1 MNSGTLC
8 RRPHQSLASVGTAA
22 LVRLALSTGSRL
34 SPEAW
39 AELLQTL
46 SNSTEATLPDI
57 ESLVTTLAEHR
68 TSVDSTDEG
77 LDNSEGPWSIQSP
90 IPKSQGLTQSSP
102 YKDRRVENVI
112 MLAIVLSCLYAML
125 PANP

>member
-1 MNSGTLC
+1 M
-8 RRPHQSLASVGTAA
+8 GTAA

-34 SPEAW
+34 SLEAW

-57 ESLVTTLAEHR
+57 ESLVTSLAEHR

-90 IPKSQGLTQSSP
+90 SQSP
-102 YKDRRVENVI
+102 RALLSRAHTRQVSRSVI
-112 MLAIVLSCLYAML
+112 MLATVLSCLYAMVS
-125 PANP
+125 ANPQPSGVPEEL